1 MKTRST
7 WQGCWTAP
15 LKSNSVQ
22 RPQLA
27 SVSRFFEPYSEAAQE
42 LRIRAADRMGA
53 RDRWGPE
60 RGPEDR
66 RATVRPGMPD

>member
-42 LRIRAADRMGA
+42 LRIRAADRMGEETDGVQSVDPRTGEA
-53 RDRWGPE
+53 Q
-60 RGPEDR
+60 
-66 RATVRPGMPD
+66 